1 MIKPMVSII
10 ITTYKGN
17 ENLIR
22 AIYSSINQTYDNI
35 EVIVV
40 DDNNTDSIERNNT
53 EKMMEQF
60 SKDSRIK
67 YIKHEINK
75 NGAAA
80 RNTGIACAN
89 GEYLS
94 FLDDDDI
101 YLPDKI
107 EKSVNY
113 LNNNQDKQGV
123 YSSVLFMN
131 SKSFYSIRKSYNSNN
146 YQRDLLIDNNLL
158 GTGSNI
164 FIKKECIK
172 KLKGFDTSFLRFQD
186 VEFMIRFLDYYNLGA
201 IEEVLVVKDSGDLVR
216 RPDYT
221 KVKSMVD
228 LFINKFELTISKL
241 DINDNNLFFSNIYRM
256 LYYVAI
262 NSNNKNNIIN
272 AKKELLKF
280 SKLSI
285 KDKLYSYDIIRNI
298 ISKIKKTNA
307 LEKNKKLISDAN
319 YAYLKEINS

>member
-17 ENLIR
+17 ENLKR

-131 SKSFYSIRKSYNSNN
+131 SNSFYSIRKSYNSNN

-241 DINDNNLFFSNIYRM
+241 DINDNNLFFNNIYRM